1 MFELDEDSKIKLE
14 LVDGKIQIT
23 IKVDKGSQKFIY
35 LSFDINEK
43 TADKIVSELVSL
55 RAKMWKKQIA
65 KNGVKNR
72 WL

>member
-35 LSFDINEK
+35 LSFDIKEK
-43 TADKIVSELVSL
+43 TADKIISELVSL
-55 RAKMWKKQIA
+55 RAKM
-65 KNGVKNR
+65 
-72 WL
+72 